1 MPGFNFGN
9 MIGLNFEDII
19 TPILFVI
26 IYIIARLIYCI
37 RKKQKPTLKKELLHV
52 VFVGYI
58 GAVFTLLITF
68 HTMISLPFDG
78 HGLEFET
85 MSSGEGKL
93 NLIPFQTIIE
103 QLNSD
108 REMDFVN
115 LLGNFLM
122 MLPMPIFI
130 KLHKPQYQNYACLLI
145 VLAVIITAETIQ
157 YFTGRS
163 FDMDDIIL
171 NMLGATIG
179 LCLFNIVN
187 KHIKKKKA
195 NTK

>member
-9 MIGLNFEDII
+9 MIGLNFEDIM

-68 HTMISLPFDG
+68 HMSLSIGNGIF
-78 HGLEFET
+78 EIET

-130 KLHKPQYQNYACLLI
+130 KLHKPQYKNYACLLI

-195 NTK
+195 NAK

>member
-1 MPGFNFGN
+1 MAGFDFSNVVR
-9 MIGLNFEDII
+9 LSFEDIM

-26 IYIIARLIYCI
+26 IYIIARFVYCI
-37 RKKQKPTLKKELLHV
+37 RKKQKTTLKKELLHV

-68 HTMISLPFDG
+68 HTSLSFG
-78 HGLEFET
+78 EGIFELE
-85 MSSGEGKL
+85 SVYSGEGRL
-93 NLIPFQTIIE
+93 NLIPFKTIAE

-108 REMDFVN
+108 REMDYVN

-130 KLHKPQYQNYACLLI
+130 KLHKPQYKNYTCLLI
-145 VLAVIITAETIQ
+145 VLAVVITSETIQ

-171 NMLGATIG
+171 NMVGASIG
-179 LCLFNIVN
+179 LCGFNTAS
-187 KHIKKKKA
+187 KHIQKKREKRK
-195 NTK
+195 

>member
-1 MPGFNFGN
+1 MAGFDFSNVVR
-9 MIGLNFEDII
+9 LSFEDIM

-26 IYIIARLIYCI
+26 IYIIARFVYCI
-37 RKKQKPTLKKELLHV
+37 RKKQKTTLKKELLHV

-68 HTMISLPFDG
+68 HTSLSFG
-78 HGLEFET
+78 EGIFELE
-85 MSSGEGKL
+85 SVYSGEERL
-93 NLIPFQTIIE
+93 NLIPFKTIAE

-108 REMDFVN
+108 REMDYVN

-130 KLHKPQYQNYACLLI
+130 KLHKPQYKNYTYLLI
-145 VLAVIITAETIQ
+145 VFAVVITAETIQ

-171 NMLGATIG
+171 NMVGASIG
-179 LCLFNIVN
+179 LCGFNTAN
-187 KHIKKKKA
+187 KHIQKKREKRK
-195 NTK
+195 